1 VSLLNNISN
10 KMEEILKLDKLRY
23 EHLNK
28 MEKSFNP
35 DTFDYDYMP
44 KEIDELSKQIKD
56 LILSDKDD
64 LPVDFII
71 EQLTKLGESP
81 CLLVNDNTGK
91 FSIACDGMQDVPNTV
106 DEDMEITHWIKNN
119 GWSNT
124 IREALNKYLT
134 K

>member
-1 VSLLNNISN
+1 
-10 KMEEILKLDKLRY
+10 MDEILKLDKLRY
-23 EHLNK
+23 EHLTK

-44 KEIDELSKQIKD
+44 TDIDELSKQIKN
-56 LILSDKDD
+56 LIITGKDD

-81 CLLVNDNTGK
+81 CLLVNDDTGK
-91 FSIACDGMQDVPNTV
+91 YTIACDGMQDIPNAL
-106 DEDMEITHWIKNN
+106 DEDMEFTHWVKND

-124 IREALNKYLT
+124 IREALYKYLN